1 MEEKLFNQI
10 GVQHDSWQSLRS
22 LTGARIAL
30 GRTGTA
36 IPLRETLRMKLAR
49 AHARDAVYSSLETEI
64 LKASLEKFM
73 LPVLEVCSQVSNRT
87 EYLQRPDLGRRLS
100 DGDSKML
107 KEFTKK
113 TYDVCVVLADGLS
126 AQAINDHAFPVLDA
140 LAPLFTETRFK
151 VAPICICSQAR
162 VAIADEIGSL
172 LHARLSLILIG
183 ERPGLS
189 SPNSMGAYI
198 TYKPTV
204 GLTDESRNCVS
215 NIRPEGLS
223 YPVAANKIFY
233 LVQQSLKQLISG
245 VALKENHDPGD
256 TSFLLA

>member
-22 LTGARIAL
+22 LTAARIAL

-36 IPLRETLRMKLAR
+36 IPLREALRMKLAR
-49 AHARDAVYSSLETEI
+49 AHANDAVHSTLDVEI
-64 LKASLEKFM
+64 LKTSLEKYM
-73 LPVLEVCSQVSNRT
+73 LPVIEVSSQASNRT

-100 DGDSKML
+100 EHDSKLL

-113 TYDVCVVLADGLS
+113 THDVSVVLADGLS
-126 AQAINDHAFPVLDA
+126 ANAINEHAFPVLDA
-140 LAPLFTETRFK
+140 LAPLFTKAKFA
-151 VAPICICSQAR
+151 VAPVCICNQGR

-172 LHARLSLILIG
+172 LNARLSLILIG

-215 NIRPEGLS
+215 NIRPEGLD
-223 YPVAANKIFY
+223 YAMAASKIFY

-245 VALKENHDPGD
+245 VALKENHDPED
-256 TSFLLA
+256 KSFLLA